1 MKTPTSAL
9 ICALLSLLVSVA
21 YADCTADRC
30 ENVRITRIV
39 TTPDRVWVKTS
50 GTLSNLNCTVDSGVY
65 VALLRT
71 NGAFREIYSNLL
83 AFQIAGLPISI
94 RIDDGSSPCSIAYVY
109 GDTP

>member
-1 MKTPTSAL
+1 MKIYTSL
-9 ICALLSLLVSVA
+9 LVGPLLSLCVCA
-21 YADCTADRC
+21 AHAECTADRC
-30 ENVRITRIV
+30 ENVRITRLV

-50 GTLSNLNCTVDSGVY
+50 GTLSNLNCTVDSAVY

-71 NGAFREIYSNLL
+71 NDAFREIYSNLL
-83 AFQIAGLPISI
+83 AFQIAGMPISI